1 MVVAFVF
8 WVLMFAWVGC
18 VVRLVYVVVGLV
30 FIVVN
35 WLRLLRGRSLLWVFI
50 DGLLHDFVCCLL
62 RLLSVVACLGS
73 LIVVI
78 VSCGVLVIT
87 GLVLVVG

>member
-1 MVVAFVF
+1 
-8 WVLMFAWVGC
+8 MFAWVGC

-78 VSCGVLVIT
+78 VSCGVMVII

>member
-1 MVVAFVF
+1 MGWLCCTVGLCGGWIGVYCGKLVAFI
-8 WVLMFAWVGC
+8 AWQEF
-18 VVRLVYVVVGLV
+18 VVG
-30 FIVVN
+30 
-35 WLRLLRGRSLLWVFI
+35 FI

-78 VSCGVLVIT
+78 VSCGVLVII